1 MQETCIKYTFHF
13 VAILLAFVVLNSVSA
28 QKIDE
33 FTPRKMLTASDYKG
47 KVDESVTYLANTHS
61 IVSLAYTPFLP
72 CGNGKVKLKVSTKI
86 SVSESS
92 WMKLSLIKSPEFLN
106 DLLSH
111 EQGHYD
117 MEEIFSIDLKHTL
130 LAICFDKYTI
140 KKQVDS
146 IYKSM
151 HTRYE
156 SLQRRYDTET
166 EYMMDKEMQHKWK
179 QRIAI
184 MWKNIQ
190 H

>member
-1 MQETCIKYTFHF
+1 MQETRIKYTFHF
-13 VAILLAFVVLNSVSA
+13 VAILLAFVVVDSVNG

-33 FTPRKMLTASDYKG
+33 FTSRKKLTTNDYKG
-47 KVDESVTYLANTHS
+47 KIDESVTYLANTHS
-61 IVSLAYTPFLP
+61 IVSLSYTPFLP
-72 CGNGKVKLKVSTKI
+72 CDDGKVKLKVTTKI

-130 LAICFDKYTI
+130 LAICFDKYNI

-151 HTRYE
+151 HTRYD
-156 SLQRRYDTET
+156 SLQHRYDAET

-179 QRIAI
+179 QRIAN

-190 H
+190 Q